1 MKQCVDSRLDNGLKL
16 DYSITMELSNYA
28 KIFKA
33 LSNEQRLKIFMMIYK
48 NCCSEEGVKV
58 GSEFR
63 LKDEACCIK
72 GALEKAFTSIC
83 DCMSLSRSTISH
95 HFKELQ
101 NAGLITCE
109 REGQTYRCWVN
120 QEAVETIKAFLD

>member
-1 MKQCVDSRLDNGLKL
+1 MK
-16 DYSITMELSNYA
+16 LSNYT

-48 NCCSEEGVKV
+48 NCCATEGSRV

-63 LKDEACCIK
+63 LKGDSCC
-72 GALEKAFTSIC
+72 GAGSIDKAFTKIC
-83 DCMSLSRSTISH
+83 ECMKLSRSTISH

-101 NAGLITCE
+101 NAGLIICE
-109 REGQTYRCWVN
+109 REGQTFRCRINEEV
-120 QEAVETIKAFLD
+120 VGSIKDFLK

>member
-1 MKQCVDSRLDNGLKL
+1 MF
-16 DYSITMELSNYA
+16 MELSNYA

-33 LSNEQRLKIFMMIYK
+33 LSNEQRLNIFMMIYK
-48 NCCSEEGVKV
+48 GCCGPEDTININKTDS
-58 GSEFR
+58 
-63 LKDEACCIK
+63 CCEKIK
-72 GALEKAFTSIC
+72 GSIDRAFSKAC

-109 REGQTYRCWVN
+109 REGQTFRCRIN
-120 QEAVETIKAFLD
+120 EDAVASIKKFLD